1 MDVGALKKGLKLPP
15 DCSVLYPSDSP
26 LVRPVYLAILYVLCR
41 RVTAL
46 ETFSLLT
53 FHCCQLLTS
62 LFFNVV
68 IIFKC
73 KCARHLFCSLP
84 SLSLSTLPSLSLSLS
99 LLCIMSNAKSMR
111 NMQFIFMF
119 AFDNYILHLCI
130 SLSLSLPLCL
140 AALL

>member
-1 MDVGALKKGLKLPP
+1 MEVGALKKGLKLPP
-15 DCSVLYPSDSP
+15 DCSVLHPLDSP
-26 LVRPVYLAILYVLCR
+26 LVRPVYLAILYVFCR

-84 SLSLSTLPSLSLSLS
+84 SLSLPSLS

-119 AFDNYILHLCI
+119 VFDNYILHLCI
-130 SLSLSLPLCL
+130 SLSLSLFPSVWPHCYKFN
-140 AALL
+140 